1 MIHTRVLLITVKGN
15 DKNLVDRAADL
26 IHDDLKNS
34 ANFITAAM
42 DHYAL
47 PDGATAD
54 DPLPESTPTITVTHV
69 PAHLGGSQVLS
80 SN

>member
-1 MIHTRVLLITVKGN
+1 MRRALLITIEGP
-15 DKNLVDRAADL
+15 DKALVDRAADL
-26 IHDDLKNS
+26 LQEDLRSS
-34 ANFITAAM
+34 ANFITGLM
-42 DHYAL
+42 DYYGS

-69 PAHLGGSQVLS
+69 PAHLGGSQVLN

>member
-1 MIHTRVLLITVKGN
+1 MNHTRVLLVTIKGN
-15 DKNLVDRAADL
+15 KKDLVDRAADL
-26 IHDDLKNS
+26 ILDDLKSS

-69 PAHLGGSQVLS
+69 PAHGGTQVLS